1 MEDDL
6 MASVLSNPYMLQLYA
21 IMGNMWTAFILVSL
35 YACFK
40 WKKFHFC
47 MGQVSFLIIMVFNLI
62 TMKIKPVDGMK
73 TDANKEVVMLVVI
86 GVVFVAVDLLTG
98 DPCDNR
104 CGKME
109 FNKMKL

>member
-47 MGQVSFLIIMVFNLI
+47 MVQISIAIIHLMNLI
-62 TMKIKPVDGMK
+62 TMKIKPIDGMK
-73 TDANKEVVMLVVI
+73 DDANTELIILLVI
-86 GVVFVAVDLLTG
+86 TVVFVAVDLLTG